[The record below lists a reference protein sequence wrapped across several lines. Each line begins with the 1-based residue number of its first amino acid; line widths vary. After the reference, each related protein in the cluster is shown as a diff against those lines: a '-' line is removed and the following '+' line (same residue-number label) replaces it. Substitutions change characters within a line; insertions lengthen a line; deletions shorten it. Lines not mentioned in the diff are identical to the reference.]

1 MAKNSSPSH
10 RVDTNASPSTGF
22 QVPLALTVLRLIL
35 SPVFAIVFY
44 FTGAWGPIL
53 ALIVAVAMEVSD
65 FVDGLTARRWNQV
78 TDLGKL
84 LDPLADSIS
93 RLTVWACFASSGL
106 VPVGVFLAMLY
117 RDAVVAFTRTLCAYR
132 KEVLS
137 ARISGKIKAWI
148 QALGALAILVMSV
161 AAGEWVRQP
170 AFPVLGILVAIAT
183 VWSGIDYVW
192 SNRRAFRTS
201 PLKH

>member
-1 MAKNSSPSH
+1 LS
-10 RVDTNASPSTGF
+10 GF
-22 QVPLALTVLRLIL
+22 QIPLALTVLRLIL
-35 SPVFAIVFY
+35 SPVFAVVFH
-44 FTGAWGPIL
+44 FTGSWGPLL

-93 RLTVWACFASSGL
+93 RLTVWACFAAGGL

-132 KEVLS
+132 REVLS

-148 QALGALAILVMSV
+148 QAGGALIILGSSV
-161 AAGEWVRQP
+161 AAGAWIQQ
-170 AFPVLGILVAIAT
+170 AHFLPVGIIVAVAT

-201 PLKH
+201 PLKS